1 MGGLTKCIK
10 KKRER
15 KLKKTRPKMRPS
27 FFLLAWREI
36 SSSLHCV
43 LVLIASTPEF
53 RKDMV
58 KVASSATGIAAMQAL
73 FKKNH
78 APATRTAEAMAVY
91 KQGEELALMFVNDMA
106 GLKLMVQPLFSTLS
120 GLDSQEK
127 AARKVMVPKGTAAKD
142 ICELANQFAK
152 SDARFGPMDKSQ
164 LQATVKLGDILREA
178 RLTGVSLKG
187 FENERG
193 AWKVLKEEI
202 LKVKGWTSEAE
213 WTATKILDKVTMGKE
228 AKFQVLW
235 EDGSTT
241 WEPLENL
248 KGTADALIKEF
259 EKRSGQQTGK
269 RARSTDILSESDEDF
284 ATPEKV
290 VEERDSEL
298 KDALLATMNMVNALA
313 GEVQKGRDVAQTKLS
328 RVKKSKRSAV
338 GDSSTEEQEDEEEE
352 EDVRL
357 PRDRPVLQGDKRR
370 KLVGS
375 EHFKRERELQ
385 RKYSAMKMLVTRP
398 FSEEYNKR
406 LQELCDVEGRMME
419 YELKLKKAQKVL
431 ADQPTSLPLV
441 EKVGFAQAALS
452 YHEERWTVLD
462 DLIALLEKC
471 ATLAEDGKHSTAHK
485 VYERALRS
493 AEESS
498 ENKTWRKLYKAADK
512 ELREERD
519 LDRGVVLN
527 QMLGHQSASR
537 QTSIG
542 GGPPPSLSYPPPPPP
557 LPGHQSSSTALPAPR
572 PLPPLPWNGQGPKT
586 PRETGASAAKRC
598 LFKTAEEVVNPCPSA
613 LKGTMVPVGMK
624 FFLPGK
630 LLDSPP
636 KDRGTNEFSHAC
648 KVCGMMPPQVK
659 GHEAWE
665 CLQKFEVSGKPGRT
679 YRELYQMG
687 ACDKFGK
694 YN

>member
-1 MGGLTKCIK
+1 M
-10 KKRER
+10 
-15 KLKKTRPKMRPS
+15 
-27 FFLLAWREI
+27 
-36 SSSLHCV
+36 
-43 LVLIASTPEF
+43 
-53 RKDMV
+53 
-58 KVASSATGIAAMQAL
+58 
-73 FKKNH
+73 
-78 APATRTAEAMAVY
+78 
-91 KQGEELALMFVNDMA
+91 
-106 GLKLMVQPLFSTLS
+106 
-120 GLDSQEK
+120 
-127 AARKVMVPKGTAAKD
+127 
-142 ICELANQFAK
+142 
-152 SDARFGPMDKSQ
+152 
-164 LQATVKLGDILREA
+164 
-178 RLTGVSLKG
+178 
-187 FENERG
+187 
-193 AWKVLKEEI
+193 
-202 LKVKGWTSEAE
+202 
-213 WTATKILDKVTMGKE
+213 
-228 AKFQVLW
+228 
-235 EDGSTT
+235 
-241 WEPLENL
+241 
-248 KGTADALIKEF
+248 
-259 EKRSGQQTGK
+259 
-269 RARSTDILSESDEDF
+269 
-284 ATPEKV
+284 V

-313 GEVQKGRDVAQTKLS
+313 GEVQKSRDVAQTKLG
-328 RVKKSKRSAV
+328 RAKKSKRSAL
-338 GDSSTEEQEDEEEE
+338 GDSSTEEQEEEEEE

-370 KLVGS
+370 KLVVS
-375 EHFKRERELQ
+375 EHFKKERELQ
-385 RKYSAMKMLVTRP
+385 RKYSAMKMPATRP

-406 LQELCDVEGRMME
+406 LQELCEVEGRMME
-419 YELKLKKAQKVL
+419 YELKLKQAQKAL
-431 ADQPTSLPLV
+431 AEQPTSLPLV

-471 ATLAEDGKHSTAHK
+471 ATLAEEGKHSTAHK

-498 ENKTWRKLYKAADK
+498 ESKTWMKLYKAADK

-519 LDRGVVLN
+519 LDRGIVLN
-527 QMLGHQSASR
+527 QMLGHHSASR

-542 GGPPPSLSYPPPPPP
+542 GGPTPSFSYPPPPPP
-557 LPGHQSSSTALPAPR
+557 PGHQSSTTALPTPR
-572 PLPPLPWNGQGPKT
+572 PLPSVPWNGQGPKT

-598 LFKTAEEVVNPCPSA
+598 LFKTAEEVINPCPSS

-665 CLQKFEVSGKPGRT
+665 CLQRFEVAGKPGKT